1 MEVGVW
7 CGAGILVLYNIVL
20 QIKVYLLRK
29 SAKEIR
35 KDFQKLLKT
44 NTNTIIQISSR
55 DREMCAEKI
64 SNSDLD
70 FKIQYESDDELGQL
84 CRDFEVMRSALAQ
97 NFSEMWRQ
105 VEERKRLNGAFA
117 HDLRTPLTAIYGYLN
132 LLKKE
137 ECPEHIKRYLDAIEN
152 RAQALKQLTEELFRY
167 TIVISEAEE
176 MTLQVLT
183 LNGILESSI
192 SVYYSVLKQNHIVPE
207 ISISDQ
213 QITGRV
219 NENALSRVLGNI
231 LSNAVKYSDGD
242 LKIVLSEDGEIRIS
256 NHASGLSEVQAE
268 RLFDRFYTVNTA
280 RKSTGLGLSIAK
292 ALMEKMGGT
301 ITADYRENVLEI
313 CVNVQKL

>member
-55 DREMCAEKI
+55 DREMCALASTINLQLETFYEKRRCYEQGNLELKEAVTNI
-64 SNSDLD
+64 S
-70 FKIQYESDDELGQL
+70 
-84 CRDFEVMRSALAQ
+84 
-97 NFSEMWRQ
+97 
-105 VEERKRLNGAFA
+105 

-137 ECPEHIKRYLDAIEN
+137 ECLEHIKRYLDAIEN

-192 SVYYSVLKQNHIVPE
+192 SAYYSVLKQNHIVPE

>member
-44 NTNTIIQISSR
+44 NTNTIIRISSR
-55 DREMCAEKI
+55 DREMCALASAINLQLETFYEKRRCYEQGNLELKEAVTNI
-64 SNSDLD
+64 S
-70 FKIQYESDDELGQL
+70 
-84 CRDFEVMRSALAQ
+84 
-97 NFSEMWRQ
+97 
-105 VEERKRLNGAFA
+105 

-152 RAQALKQLTEELFRY
+152 RAQALK
-167 TIVISEAEE
+167 AEE
-176 MTLQVLT
+176 MTLQVLP

-192 SVYYSVLKQNHIVPE
+192 SAYYSVLKQNHIVPE
-207 ISISDQ
+207 ISIPDQ

-242 LKIVLSEDGEIRIS
+242 LKIVLSEDGDIRIS

-313 CVNVQKL
+313 CVSVQKL

>member
-44 NTNTIIQISSR
+44 NTNTIIRISSR
-55 DREMCAEKI
+55 DREMCALASAINLQLETFYEKRRCYEQGNLELKEAVTNI
-64 SNSDLD
+64 S
-70 FKIQYESDDELGQL
+70 
-84 CRDFEVMRSALAQ
+84 
-97 NFSEMWRQ
+97 
-105 VEERKRLNGAFA
+105 

-176 MTLQVLT
+176 MTLQVLP

-192 SVYYSVLKQNHIVPE
+192 SAYYSVLKQNHIVPE
-207 ISISDQ
+207 ISIPDQ

-242 LKIVLSEDGEIRIS
+242 LKIVLSEDGDIRITMHQVCQKYRQ
-256 NHASGLSEVQAE
+256 N
-268 RLFDRFYTVNTA
+268 
-280 RKSTGLGLSIAK
+280 
-292 ALMEKMGGT
+292 
-301 ITADYRENVLEI
+301 DYLIVFI
-313 CVNVQKL
+313 P

>member
-55 DREMCAEKI
+55 DREMCALASTINLQLETFYEKRRCYEQGNLELKEAVTNI
-64 SNSDLD
+64 S
-70 FKIQYESDDELGQL
+70 
-84 CRDFEVMRSALAQ
+84 
-97 NFSEMWRQ
+97 
-105 VEERKRLNGAFA
+105 

-192 SVYYSVLKQNHIVPE
+192 SAYYSVLKQNHIVPE

-301 ITADYRENVLEI
+301 ITSDYRENVLEI

>member
-44 NTNTIIQISSR
+44 NTNTIIRISSR
-55 DREMCAEKI
+55 DREMCALASTINLQLETFYEKRRCYEQGNLELKEAVTNI
-64 SNSDLD
+64 S
-70 FKIQYESDDELGQL
+70 
-84 CRDFEVMRSALAQ
+84 
-97 NFSEMWRQ
+97 
-105 VEERKRLNGAFA
+105 

-192 SVYYSVLKQNHIVPE
+192 SAYYSVLKQNHIVFFAGFPHLLRPQTCLYFT
-207 ISISDQ
+207 DMC
-213 QITGRV
+213 
-219 NENALSRVLGNI
+219 
-231 LSNAVKYSDGD
+231 AVEKQ
-242 LKIVLSEDGEIRIS
+242 
-256 NHASGLSEVQAE
+256 HAQSGLSDTTSDGV
-268 RLFDRFYTVNTA
+268 
-280 RKSTGLGLSIAK
+280 RKFA
-292 ALMEKMGGT
+292 
-301 ITADYRENVLEI
+301 V
-313 CVNVQKL
+313 

>member
-1 MEVGVW
+1 MVSVLILLSL
-7 CGAGILVLYNIVL
+7 ALGITTLTLTVKI
-20 QIKVYLLRK
+20 YLMKK
-29 SAKEIR
+29 SAKEICR
-35 KDFQKLLKT
+35 QLGFVLAEET
-44 NTNTIIQISSR
+44 NTLICISSSDPSMKR
-55 DREMCAEKI
+55 LAAEINQELRLFRKERRRYLHGDRELKEAVTNI
-64 SNSDLD
+64 S
-70 FKIQYESDDELGQL
+70 
-84 CRDFEVMRSALAQ
+84 
-97 NFSEMWRQ
+97 
-105 VEERKRLNGAFA
+105 

-176 MTLQVLT
+176 MTLQVLP

-192 SVYYSVLKQNHIVPE
+192 SAYYSVLKQNHIVPE
-207 ISISDQ
+207 ISIPDQ

-242 LKIVLSEDGEIRIS
+242 LKIVLSEDGDIRIS

-313 CVNVQKL
+313 CVSVQKL

>member
-55 DREMCAEKI
+55 DREMCALASTINLQLETFYEKRRCYEQGNLELKEAVTNI
-64 SNSDLD
+64 S
-70 FKIQYESDDELGQL
+70 
-84 CRDFEVMRSALAQ
+84 
-97 NFSEMWRQ
+97 
-105 VEERKRLNGAFA
+105 

-152 RAQALKQLTEELFRY
+152 RA
-167 TIVISEAEE
+167 EE

-192 SVYYSVLKQNHIVPE
+192 SAYYSVLKQNHIVPE

>member
-1 MEVGVW
+1 MKT
-7 CGAGILVLYNIVL
+7 
-20 QIKVYLLRK
+20 IKVV
-29 SAKEIR
+29 AAVICDNMKEKNKIFATAR
-35 KDFQKLLKT
+35 GYGELKGGWEFPGGKIEAGETPQEALKREIMEELDTEIKVGDLIDTIEYGYPTFHLSMDCFWAEVTAGHLELKEAVT
-44 NTNTIIQISSR
+44 NIS
-55 DREMCAEKI
+55 
-64 SNSDLD
+64 
-70 FKIQYESDDELGQL
+70 
-84 CRDFEVMRSALAQ
+84 
-97 NFSEMWRQ
+97 
-105 VEERKRLNGAFA
+105 

-192 SVYYSVLKQNHIVPE
+192 SAYYSVLKQNHIVPE

>member
-1 MEVGVW
+1 M
-7 CGAGILVLYNIVL
+7 
-20 QIKVYLLRK
+20 
-29 SAKEIR
+29 
-35 KDFQKLLKT
+35 
-44 NTNTIIQISSR
+44 
-55 DREMCAEKI
+55 
-64 SNSDLD
+64 
-70 FKIQYESDDELGQL
+70 
-84 CRDFEVMRSALAQ
+84 
-97 NFSEMWRQ
+97 
-105 VEERKRLNGAFA
+105 
-117 HDLRTPLTAIYGYLN
+117 TAIYGYLN

-192 SVYYSVLKQNHIVPE
+192 SAYYSVLKQNHIVPE

-231 LSNAVKYSDGD
+231 LSNAVKY
-242 LKIVLSEDGEIRIS
+242 

>member
-7 CGAGILVLYNIVL
+7 CGVGILVLYNIVL

-44 NTNTIIQISSR
+44 NTNTIIR
-55 DREMCAEKI
+55 
-64 SNSDLD
+64 
-70 FKIQYESDDELGQL
+70 
-84 CRDFEVMRSALAQ
+84 
-97 NFSEMWRQ
+97 
-105 VEERKRLNGAFA
+105 
-117 HDLRTPLTAIYGYLN
+117 
-132 LLKKE
+132 
-137 ECPEHIKRYLDAIEN
+137 PEHIKRYLDAIEN

-176 MTLQVLT
+176 MTLQVLP

-192 SVYYSVLKQNHIVPE
+192 SAYYSVLKQNHIVPE
-207 ISISDQ
+207 ISIPDQ

-242 LKIVLSEDGEIRIS
+242 LKIVLSEDGDIRIS

-313 CVNVQKL
+313 CVSVQKL

>member
-55 DREMCAEKI
+55 DREMCALASAINLQLETFYEKRRCYEQGNLELKEAVTNI
-64 SNSDLD
+64 S
-70 FKIQYESDDELGQL
+70 
-84 CRDFEVMRSALAQ
+84 
-97 NFSEMWRQ
+97 
-105 VEERKRLNGAFA
+105 

-176 MTLQVLT
+176 MTLQVLP

-192 SVYYSVLKQNHIVPE
+192 SAYYSVLKQNHIVPE

-231 LSNAVKYSDGD
+231 LSNAVKYRQNDY
-242 LKIVLSEDGEIRIS
+242 LIVFIP
-256 NHASGLSEVQAE
+256 
-268 RLFDRFYTVNTA
+268 
-280 RKSTGLGLSIAK
+280 
-292 ALMEKMGGT
+292 
-301 ITADYRENVLEI
+301 
-313 CVNVQKL
+313 

>member
-1 MEVGVW
+1 M
-7 CGAGILVLYNIVL
+7 
-20 QIKVYLLRK
+20 
-29 SAKEIR
+29 
-35 KDFQKLLKT
+35 
-44 NTNTIIQISSR
+44 
-55 DREMCAEKI
+55 
-64 SNSDLD
+64 
-70 FKIQYESDDELGQL
+70 
-84 CRDFEVMRSALAQ
+84 
-97 NFSEMWRQ
+97 
-105 VEERKRLNGAFA
+105 
-117 HDLRTPLTAIYGYLN
+117 N

-192 SVYYSVLKQNHIVPE
+192 SAYYSVLKQNHIVPE

-313 CVNVQKL
+313 CVNVQKSFMRERVYENNRHDRCC